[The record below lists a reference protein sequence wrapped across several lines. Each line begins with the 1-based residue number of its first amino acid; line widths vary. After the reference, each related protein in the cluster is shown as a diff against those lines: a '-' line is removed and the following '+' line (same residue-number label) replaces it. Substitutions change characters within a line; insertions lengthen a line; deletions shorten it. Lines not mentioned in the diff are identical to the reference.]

1 MADEPTNGELARL
14 ISQMDNRVDAR
25 LGELNSRFDKV
36 VTLDVYTIQMQHIE
50 RRISESEGDI
60 RSNAEATKK
69 LEDDFEKYQRDQATK
84 REEDRQKRL
93 YQAILP
99 VLLGLMS
106 AAIAVWAV
114 VSK

>member
-14 ISQMDNRVDAR
+14 ISQMDVRMDSR
-25 LGELNSRFDKV
+25 LGELSSRFDKV
-36 VTLDVYTIQMQHIE
+36 VTLDVYTIQMTHIE
-50 RRISESEGDI
+50 QRIAKADADN
-60 RSNAEATKK
+60 RSNADAVKK

-99 VLLGLMS
+99 VLLGLIS
-106 AAIAVWAV
+106 AAIALWAV